1 MKEGDIIV
9 APLVQADGQTKNRP
23 ALVLRVMPRF
33 GDVLICGFSTK
44 LGQQVVD
51 FDEMLLP
58 SDSDFA
64 ASGLVTASLIRLG
77 FLTLL
82 PRGKIAGTI
91 GSVSPERH
99 VRFLRR
105 LSRYLVEGL
114 GA

>member
-44 LGQQVVD
+44 LGQQVAD
-51 FDEMLLP
+51 FDEMLLL
-58 SDSDFA
+58 SDNDFA

-82 PRGKIAGTI
+82 PRSKVAGTI

-99 VRFLRR
+99 ARLLRR
-105 LSRYLVEGL
+105 LSSYLVEGL
-114 GA
+114 RA